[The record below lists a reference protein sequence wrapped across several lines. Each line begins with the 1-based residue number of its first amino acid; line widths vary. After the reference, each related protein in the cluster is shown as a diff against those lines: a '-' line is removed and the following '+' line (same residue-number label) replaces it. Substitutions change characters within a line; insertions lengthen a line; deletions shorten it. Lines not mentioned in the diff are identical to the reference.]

1 MRLFSV
7 TVLPHASLSLS
18 LSLER
23 EREREREVFILVV
36 WTLAGQSPAVFTE
49 IAQLSA

>member
-18 LSLER
+18 
-23 EREREREVFILVV
+23 REREREVFILVV

-49 IAQLSA
+49 IAQLSS

>member
-18 LSLER
+18 LS
-23 EREREREVFILVV
+23 REREREVFILVV

>member
-18 LSLER
+18 R
-23 EREREREVFILVV
+23 GEREVFILVV